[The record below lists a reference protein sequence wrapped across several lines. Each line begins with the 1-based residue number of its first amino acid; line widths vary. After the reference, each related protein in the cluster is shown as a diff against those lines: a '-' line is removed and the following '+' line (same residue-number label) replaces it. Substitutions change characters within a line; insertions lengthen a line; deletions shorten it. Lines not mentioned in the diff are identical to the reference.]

1 MISTGILTLFILRS
15 LPRALGE
22 VVPQQVA
29 WSQEPLGPDG
39 PWNAVEV
46 SLGSQPK
53 IALFPGH
60 MWNTLVTSS
69 DYCSINASVPHCAS
83 GTYDTDRV
91 AEDAA
96 NGGVGE
102 QLKWRPPTQELLAGI
117 KLRGD
122 NKMYLDSVN
131 LLSELGTIDNHSL
144 AIIET
149 EDHMFEYPGGTRYP
163 IFTGCFSI
171 GAPEPMQIFETA
183 PTSSDPSI
191 NATMIPWDLKSKG
204 ETASSSYGLHIG
216 SAGPTAQMQ
225 GSLLFGGYDRNR
237 VLGKVLSLGGDISKP
252 VGLRDISIQVVKGAS
267 PFGSQSPNSESAKSM
282 TGLLG
287 KGNSS
292 IDSAGLP
299 VRLDPCSPYLTLP
312 KSTCDSIAS
321 NLPVSYNDSLGLYLW
336 NVSSPRYRNI
346 VASASVLAF
355 TLIGASNTQEVTI
368 NVPFRHLNLTLSPPF
383 TDSPTPYFPCF
394 TGGIGT
400 FVLGRAFLQ
409 DAFLGGNWETRKT
422 FVAQAP
428 GPNVPARAD
437 HVNIEPGDST
447 IEASDNDWVRSWEGF
462 WTVLK
467 TEDVKDS
474 NQDDTYTP
482 SNDDDGSGGDANSVN
497 GGDESGD
504 DSATSDGEQQNGGLS
519 PGITAAIAVA
529 SAVVGMAVVG
539 AAVFLWYRRKKK
551 SAQAAATEPLP
562 GYYSGLDTKAVM
574 DWTPPAEVPD
584 SSRPYEVHGTFIR
597 HEMLGDYPSTYQGV
611 RS

>member
-1 MISTGILTLFILRS
+1 MIYTGILTLFILHS

-29 WSQEPLGPDG
+29 WSQESLGPDG

-53 IALFPGH
+53 IALFPGR
-60 MWNTLVTSS
+60 MWHTFVSSS

-83 GTYDTDRV
+83 GTYNTNRV

-96 NGGVGE
+96 NGGVGGR
-102 QLKWRPPTQELLAGI
+102 LKWRPPTQQLLAGI
-117 KLRGD
+117 KVHGESKL
-122 NKMYLDSVN
+122 YLDTVD
-131 LLSELGTIDNHSL
+131 LLSELDTIDEHSL
-144 AIIET
+144 AVIET
-149 EDHMFEYPGGTRYP
+149 EDHMLEYPGGTRYP

-171 GAPEPMQIFETA
+171 GAPDPMQIFETA
-183 PTSSDPSI
+183 STSRDPPI
-191 NATMIPWDLKSKG
+191 NATMIPWNLKSKG

-216 SAGPTAQMQ
+216 SAGPTAKMQ

-237 VLGKVLSLGGDISKP
+237 VLGDVLSLGGDISNP
-252 VGLRDISIQVVKGAS
+252 VGLRDISIQVVKGPS
-267 PFGSQSPNSESAKSM
+267 PFGSQSPNSEPAKSM

-299 VRLDPCSPYLTLP
+299 VLLDPCSPYFTLP

-321 NLPVSYNDSLGLYLW
+321 HLPVSYNDSLGLYLW

-394 TGGIGT
+394 TGGTGT

-409 DAFLGGNWETRKT
+409 DAFLGGNWEMRKT

-437 HVNIEPGDST
+437 PVNVEPGDST
-447 IEASDNDWVRSWEGF
+447 IEASNNDWVRSWEGF

-482 SNDDDGSGGDANSVN
+482 SNDDGGGDANGVN
-497 GGDESGD
+497 GGDESVDG
-504 DSATSDGEQQNGGLS
+504 SATSGEQQNGGLS
-519 PGITAAIAVA
+519 PGIIAAIAVA
-529 SAVVGMAVVG
+529 SAVVGMAIVG
-539 AAVFLWYRRKKK
+539 AAVFFRYRRKKK
-551 SAQAAATEPLP
+551 PAQAPATEPLP
-562 GYYSGLDTKAVM
+562 KYYSDPDTKAVM
-574 DWTPPAEVPD
+574 GWVPPAELPNT
-584 SSRPYEVHGTFIR
+584 SRPYEVHGTFIR
-597 HEMLGDYPSTYQGV
+597 HEMLGDYPPTYQGV
-611 RS
+611 AR